1 MRSQEAGA
9 RAQKEAIACWGG
21 SEAEEAIAE
30 GETHENGGALEIP
43 MRDGGMQD
51 MARGR
56 LPGGPP
62 THPDAKAARPEARPS
77 APSPLPAPSPAPA
90 AGDRPPDGAHGAPP
104 S

>member
-1 MRSQEAGA
+1 
-9 RAQKEAIACWGG
+9 
-21 SEAEEAIAE
+21 
-30 GETHENGGALEIP
+30 

-77 APSPLPAPSPAPA
+77 APSPLPAPNRA
-90 AGDRPPDGAHGAPP
+90 AGGRRSAPDGAHGAPP